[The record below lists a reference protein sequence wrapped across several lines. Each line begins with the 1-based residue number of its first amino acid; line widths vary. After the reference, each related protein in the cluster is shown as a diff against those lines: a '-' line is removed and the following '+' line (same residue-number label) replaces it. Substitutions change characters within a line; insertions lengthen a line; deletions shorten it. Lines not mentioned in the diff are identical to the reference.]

1 MAGLFPGFFA
11 EAKHNHYADF
21 GWPTDV
27 TFDLLYSVYT
37 RNSLAKAAVTKT
49 VGKTWATNPL
59 LQEKA
64 RDAGKPKP
72 ETRRE
77 ALIRQR
83 FDDLRFWQRLAECD
97 RRALVGRYAG
107 AILRIAD
114 GERFEQ
120 PVGTVSGGLD
130 ALVEIIPAW
139 EGQLQPTQWDTNET
153 SETFGQVTMYSFQE
167 AAVGDSK
174 QPRSLT
180 IHPDRVVIW
189 SEDGTIN
196 GRSPLEAGYNDLMDV
211 EKGRGGGAEGFW
223 KNAKSAPILEAQ
235 EGTSITK
242 MAEAMGVKPTEVV
255 DKMNDQVRDFQS
267 GFDVVLML
275 QGMTAKPMTVTLPA
289 SPEHYFLVAAQ
300 CFAASFSI
308 PLKILVGSQ
317 SGERASTEDAGE
329 WALTNMSRRTN
340 IVIPAIMATIRRL
353 ERFNILP
360 VRDWHLDWAS
370 LTAAND
376 DQKIDRVAKM
386 AEVNSKQVAAT
397 SERVFT
403 IGDMRSAVDMEPLS
417 DADAK
422 VEKPDDGND
431 DGDQTNPDKAKPGDP
446 AKADPPAK
454 KAA

>member
-1 MAGLFPGFFA
+1 MARRNLATMFPGFFPG
-11 EAKHNHYADF
+11 AKHNHYVDF
-21 GWPTDV
+21 GYPTV
-27 TFDLLYSVYT
+27 VGFDLLYSMYT
-37 RNSLAKAAVTKT
+37 RNSVAKAAVNKT
-49 VGKTWATNPL
+49 VGKTWETNPL
-59 LQEKA
+59 LQERA
-64 RDAGKPKP
+64 RDAGQPKP

-77 ALIRQR
+77 ALIRQW

-114 GERFEQ
+114 GERFDQ
-120 PVGTVSGGLD
+120 PVGVVGNGLD
-130 ALVEIIPAW
+130 GLVEIIPAW
-139 EGQLQPTQWDTNET
+139 EGQLTVSQWDTVET
-153 SETFGQVTMYSFQE
+153 SETYGQPTMYAFQE

-189 SEDGTIN
+189 SEDGTLN

-211 EKGRGGGAEGFW
+211 EKVRGGGAEGFW
-223 KNAKSAPILEAQ
+223 KNAKSAPILETAPGASLT
-235 EGTSITK
+235 E
-242 MAEAMGVKPTEVV
+242 MAKSMGVKPEDVV

-300 CFAASFSI
+300 CFAASFAI
-308 PLKILVGSQ
+308 PLKILLGSQ

-329 WALTNMSRRTN
+329 WARTNMGRRTN
-340 IVIPAIMATIRRL
+340 IVVPAIMAVIRRL

-360 VRDWHLDWAS
+360 QRDWHLDWAD

-376 DQKIDRVAKM
+376 DQKVERVAKM
-386 AEVNSKQVAAT
+386 TTANKTQADAT
-397 SERVFT
+397 GERIYTVEE
-403 IGDMRSAVDMEPLS
+403 IRAIDGKEPLS
-417 DADAK
+417 PADAK
-422 VEKPDDGND
+422 VEKPAADPA
-431 DGDQTNPDKAKPGDP
+431 TANPAAPGDP
-446 AKADPPAK
+446 ARADPPAE
-454 KAA
+454 AA